1 MFLGK
6 KKKIF
11 ISCCAVLCTTV
22 LALAQAAAASSG
34 SSSKSSRTEQTQT
47 GQKTYISTNRDTKL
61 PEEKIDIIEQ
71 SVEDYEKLYET
82 DSAIYYFRDDRD
94 VLAIYD
100 KESGYLWKTGLD
112 SGIGKDLKKLAKSAE
127 TEEEIAY
134 LEKNPVE
141 ENLNEVYTNFAN
153 SLVSIE
159 YKKDQLSESS
169 KKASSSS
176 SESVSVLTK
185 VAENKY
191 CLSVDFAEAQ
201 VQLNVY
207 LTFLEKGVTYDIPFE
222 EITGEGKNFLCE
234 LYLTPFLGASGGV
247 VTKYNRE
254 TGNYDLTEKKD
265 ALSGYAFIPDG
276 SGALVRFRDNSVSFQ
291 PYEGDVYGE
300 DASQGTYYHIEMS
313 DAVAL
318 KEPVMPVFGVAY
330 GDDQV
335 AFVAYA
341 DKGDEYMTIC
351 LTPEETVTY
360 YTYVTPK
367 FSYNTKYHQV
377 YNKAGSG
384 YFTLMD
390 EARDFDISMT
400 YEFLTGDGSG
410 STEAANYS
418 GMARTYRKHLIENGI
433 LTVKDV
439 EENSDIPIRLDFI
452 MSDSKSSIIGTE
464 NVVVTTAEDVRKIL
478 QDVMDGGIENIN
490 SGLFGWQKKGVFI
503 AKPYTQKFTA
513 SIGTKS
519 EFQKLIKDF
528 LQEGVDVSFGQDYV
542 TINKVML
549 NYYQNAVKHLSSWY
563 VSESREDILTS
574 AVPTTEFS
582 YAVPK
587 KSAEWITKQYNAT
600 KDYVSSMTVQGIGSI
615 LTGNCASKDD
625 IFTVTDTIALYQDT
639 LAQIGED
646 VLLNLT
652 TPGKYLWQ
660 YTDRYLQA
668 PVGHSQ
674 YIFETDAV
682 PFLQIVL
689 CGTMEVYGPY
699 SNFSFYTREDQLK
712 MIDYNISPSFI
723 LSQEPSYELADT
735 ISCDLYST
743 EYSLY
748 EGLVKE
754 VYETVN
760 EVLKQVSGYEWTGR
774 TVIENGVIRNSYE
787 KDGKTKEILINYTSN
802 GIVYEDQTVNAQ
814 SACVIE

>member
-6 KKKIF
+6 KKKVF
-11 ISCCAVLCTTV
+11 ISCCAAVCAAVLV
-22 LALAQAAAASSG
+22 LTQAAAASSNG
-34 SSSKSSRTEQTQT
+34 SSSKNSRTEQTQS
-47 GQKTYISTNRDTKL
+47 QKQYINTNRDTKL
-61 PEEKIDIIEQ
+61 PEEKIEITEQ

-82 DSAIYYFRDDRD
+82 ESAIYYFRDDRD
-94 VLAIYD
+94 ILAVYD

-112 SGIGKDLKKLAKSAE
+112 SGIGKELKKLAKSAE
-127 TEEEIAY
+127 TEEEISY
-134 LEKNPVE
+134 LERNPIE

-159 YKKDQLSESS
+159 YRKDQLSDSS
-169 KKASSSS
+169 RKASSSS
-176 SESVSVLTK
+176 SESFSVLSK

-191 CLSVDFAEAQ
+191 CLSVDFTEAK

-207 LTFLEKGVTYDIPFE
+207 MTFLEKGVTYDIPFD
-222 EITGEGKNFLCE
+222 EITGEGKNLLCE

-247 VTKYNRE
+247 ITKYNRE
-254 TGNYDLTEKKD
+254 TGKYDLTQKKD
-265 ALSGYAFIPDG
+265 APSGYAFLPDG

-300 DASQGTYYHIEMS
+300 DVSQGTYYHVEVS

-330 GDDQV
+330 GNDQV

-341 DKGDEYMTIC
+341 DKGDEYMTVC

-360 YTYVTPK
+360 YTYVTPR

-377 YNKAGSG
+377 YNKAGDG
-384 YFTLMD
+384 YFTLLD
-390 EARDFDISMT
+390 EARDFDVSMT

-433 LTVKDV
+433 LTVKDA

-464 NVVVTTAEDVRKIL
+464 NVVVTTAADVREIL
-478 QDVMDGGIENIN
+478 QNVMEHGIENIN
-490 SGLFGWQKKGVFI
+490 SGLFGWQKKGVSI
-503 AKPYTQKFTA
+503 AKPYTQKFTR

-519 EFQKLIKDF
+519 EFQTLMSDF
-528 LQEGVDVSFGQDYV
+528 LKEGVDISFGQDYV

-563 VSESREDILTS
+563 VAESREDILTS

-587 KSAEWITKQYNAT
+587 KSAEWIKKQYDAT
-600 KDYVSSMTVQGIGSI
+600 KDYASSMTVKGIGSV
-615 LTGNCASKDD
+615 LTGNYVSKNE
-625 IFTVTDTIALYQDT
+625 IFTVTDTIALYQET
-639 LAQIGED
+639 LAQLQED

-689 CGTMEVYGPY
+689 YGTMEVYGPY
-699 SNFSFYTREDQLK
+699 SNFSFYTRADQLK
-712 MIDYNISPSFI
+712 MIDYNISPAFI

-748 EGLVKE
+748 EELVKE

-760 EVLKQVSGYEWTGR
+760 EVLKSVSGYEWTGR
-774 TVIENGVIRNSYE
+774 TVLENGVIRNSYE
-787 KDGKTKEILINYTSN
+787 KSGKTKEIIINYTSN
-802 GIVYEDQTVNAQ
+802 DVMYKNQTVKAQ